1 MKFTPETVAG
11 LSLPAGKSE
20 HFEWDGSLPSFGV
33 RLRRNSKD
41 GISKHWVIQYRI
53 GLQQRRESL
62 GDIRKVTL
70 ETARKIA
77 RQRFAQVELNIDPVA
92 QRRQAHAKAAAAKL
106 TLAVAAD
113 RYLDDRQAVIRPN
126 TFKALQM
133 YFAVH
138 WKPLRNRPIDGDG
151 QISRSD
157 IAARIQELTKVHGR
171 IAAARARDYL
181 ISFYNWSQREGLC
194 SSNPAALTNDPGAGI
209 PSRDRV
215 LSDHEIGVIWRAC
228 KDENNNFS
236 RVVQLLLL
244 TGCRREEIARLRWSE
259 LNVDTGALTIS
270 GERTKNRRT
279 LELTLPPLAMEIL
292 QSQVRR
298 ADHDYVFGGRAGFCG
313 YSYYTMALKTRIAEQ
328 GSTIAAWRLH
338 DLRRTFR
345 SGLGRL
351 GVAPHVA
358 ELCIN
363 HVKSGVEAIYDRYQY
378 QRETTL
384 ALRLWSD
391 HVAAIAEG
399 GKSNIVAL
407 RQA

>member
-1 MKFTPETVAG
+1 MKFTPQSVAD
-11 LSLPAGKSE
+11 LPLPEGKSE

-53 GLQQRRESL
+53 GSQQRRESL
-62 GDIRKVTL
+62 GDIRKITL
-70 ETARKIA
+70 EAARKIA

-92 QRRQAHAKAAAAKL
+92 ERKQAHAKAAAAKL
-106 TLAVAAD
+106 TLAIAAD
-113 RYLDDRQAVIRPN
+113 RYLDAKRDVVRPA
-126 TFKALQM
+126 TYTAAQR

-138 WKPLRNRPIDGDG
+138 WEPLRNRPIEGDG
-151 QISRSD
+151 EIKRAD
-157 IAARIQELTKVHGR
+157 IAARLQELTKSHGR

-181 ISFYNWSQREGLC
+181 SALYNWSLKEGIC
-194 SSNPAALTNDPGAGI
+194 SSNPVNATNDPGAGV
-209 PSRDRV
+209 PSRDRI

-228 KDENNNFS
+228 RDDDFG
-236 RVVQLLLL
+236 RITRLLLL
-244 TGCRREEIARLRWSE
+244 CGCRREEIAKLRWSE
-259 LNVDTGALTIS
+259 LNLDTGVLTIPGS
-270 GERTKNRRT
+270 RTKNHRT

-292 QSQVRR
+292 RSVARR
-298 ADHDYVFGGRAGFCG
+298 ADHDYVFGGRKGFG
-313 YSYYTMALKTRIAEQ
+313 AFSYFTHVLNRRIAETE
-328 GSTIAAWRLH
+328 GAIAEWRLH

-351 GVAPHVA
+351 GVAPHIA
-358 ELCIN
+358 ELAIN
-363 HVKSGVEAIYDRYQY
+363 HARRGVEAIYDRYQY
-378 QRETTL
+378 QREIKV
-384 ALRLWSD
+384 ALQLWSD

>member
-1 MKFTPETVAG
+1 MKFTPET
-11 LSLPAGKSE
+11 LSLPEGKNE
-20 HFEWDGSLPSFGV
+20 HFEWDPSLPGFGV
-33 RLRRNSKD
+33 RLRGNSK
-41 GISKHWVIQYRI
+41 GGVSKHWVAQYRI
-53 GLQQRRESL
+53 GSQQRRESL

-70 ETARKIA
+70 EAARKIA

-92 QRRQAHAKAAAAKL
+92 ERKQARAKAAAAKL
-106 TLAVAAD
+106 TLSVAAD

-151 QISRSD
+151 AISRAD
-157 IAARIQELTKVHGR
+157 IAARLQEITKAHGR

-181 ISFYNWSQREGLC
+181 IAFYNWSTREGLC

-228 KDENNNFS
+228 KEENNDFS

-259 LNVDTGALTIS
+259 VNLDTGVMTIS

-313 YSYYTMALKTRIAEQ
+313 YSYYTMALKTSIAENE
-328 GSTIAAWRLH
+328 GAPLAEWRLH
-338 DLRRTFR
+338 DLRRSFR

-358 ELCIN
+358 ELAIN
-363 HVKSGVEAIYDRYQY
+363 HVKGGVEAIYDRYQY
-378 QRETTL
+378 QREIKL
-384 ALRLWSD
+384 ALQLWSD

-399 GKSNIVAL
+399 GKSNIVSL

>member
-11 LSLPAGKSE
+11 LSLPAGKNE
-20 HFEWDGSLPSFGV
+20 HFEWDPELPGFGV
-33 RLRRNSKD
+33 RLRGNSKR
-41 GISKHWVIQYRI
+41 WVAQFRV
-53 GLQQRRESL
+53 GAQQRRESL
-62 GDIRKVTL
+62 GDTRKVTL
-70 ETARKIA
+70 EAARKIA
-77 RQRFAQVELNIDPVA
+77 RQRFAQVELGIDPA
-92 QRRQAHAKAAAAKL
+92 AERKQAHAKAAAAKL
-106 TLAVAAD
+106 TLSVAAD

-126 TFKALQM
+126 TFKALQR

-151 QISRSD
+151 AISRAD
-157 IAARIQELTKVHGR
+157 IAARLQEITKAHGR

-181 ISFYNWSQREGLC
+181 IALYNWGQREGIC
-194 SSNPAALTNDPGAGI
+194 SAGLNPVALTNDPGAGI

-228 KDENNNFS
+228 KDENNDFS

-244 TGCRREEIARLRWSE
+244 CGCRREEISRLKWTE
-259 LNVDTGALTIS
+259 VNLDTGVLTIS

-279 LELTLPPLAMEIL
+279 RELTLPSLAMEIL

-298 ADHDYVFGGRAGFCG
+298 ADHDYVFGGRAGFGG
-313 YSYYTMALKTRIAEQ
+313 YSYYTMALKARIAENE
-328 GSTIAAWRLH
+328 GALPEWRLH

-345 SGLGRL
+345 SGLARL
-351 GVAPHVA
+351 GVPPHVA
-358 ELCIN
+358 ELCVN
-363 HVKSGVEAIYDRYQY
+363 HIKGGVEAIYNKYRYE
-378 QRETTL
+378 REIKSAL
-384 ALRLWSD
+384 AMWAD